1 MPPIIPVSRSFDQP
15 TLAKLI
21 EIDALV
27 QRYRAL
33 FALFDWSPF
42 DPPAQPTGDP
52 DCKLGVKR
60 SSNQEQP
67 DGSTK
72 EGKRVPLGLWLRQ
85 GPRHDP

>member
-1 MPPIIPVSRSFDQP
+1 MPPVIPVSRSFDQQ

-42 DPPAQPTGDP
+42 DPN
-52 DCKLGVKR
+52 LHSR
-60 SSNQEQP
+60 I
-67 DGSTK
+67 
-72 EGKRVPLGLWLRQ
+72 LGLSVVF
-85 GPRHDP
+85 